1 MHFEGVVNF
10 KFQYAHVAGV
20 VVGVAVVEQPEGCT
34 RRERKSLVNKILV
47 RKKK

>member
-1 MHFEGVVNF
+1 MHFEGVENF

-34 RRERKSLVNKILV
+34 RRERKSLVNKFWCE
-47 RKKK
+47 KKK